1 MNNQQREFNQ
11 ERFRKDWIARQ
22 VVTAFGWLVLATFLL
37 IIWHIFSNAFPLFKT
52 PQVALKETFI
62 ADVAETHS
70 PSVLKNGKPNF
81 HSLLELSNGYH
92 TLAVEACDLVVYANK
107 VGPSSDSVN
116 PRNASEAS
124 SYRSLK
130 EVKRVP
136 FSCEH
141 QFVFVDSGNLD
152 YLGVISP
159 TGLFELY
166 HLSFTGAA
174 YEFTLESSIALTKGH
189 AKTQAYT
196 LSISNNYVMLGALD
210 NSLLH
215 TYWFNKLRPELFDY
229 HTFEDVQH
237 FKLVPRSKQLVTINH
252 NVFSLYDQNKQQVD
266 LQILRAPVQQLIMAP
281 SQRAMFTLNEEG
293 EFTKW
298 LMQNQGGKFVFTEN
312 VSDAEK
318 LSKRISSI
326 AFDRNSNAALVF
338 YEDRSH
344 AFLNRVTNQLF
355 GEENFGFEALNTYWF
370 NDSIYVLAAD
380 RVYELAVQDLQGI
393 TTAKSLFAEVW
404 YEGHASPEFVW
415 QTSSATAHYETKMSI
430 VPLIIGSLKAS
441 FLALFVAIPLAL
453 GAAVYTSFFADPKI
467 RHYIKPAIE
476 MLEAVPSV
484 VIGFIAAVWLVPI
497 AEEFLLSVI
506 LFLVLLPVALVSSAM
521 LHAKISN
528 VVKDRVGQQWELVFI
543 SFGVL
548 LLGMFCFSLSDVW
561 RLLLFGAESV
571 SESGSN
577 PAQVMNISKT
587 TIVVAIALGVAI
599 SPSIYSLAEDALF
612 EVPDSIKQA
621 SYALG
626 ATKLQTLRN
635 VIIAV
640 AFPSIL
646 SAIMLGFGRAFG
658 ETMIVLM
665 VTGNT
670 AISDWN
676 ILEGLRSMTA
686 NLAIE
691 LSEASSDSSHF
702 NILFLTAGIL
712 FIFTFIVNTAAEILR
727 NRLRLL
733 YNYA

>member
-22 VVTAFGWLVLATFLL
+22 VVTVFGWLVLATFLL

-52 PQVALKETFI
+52 PQAALSETYI
-62 ADVAETHS
+62 SDTQATSSRSAPQETTLS
-70 PSVLKNGKPNF
+70 F
-81 HSLLELSNGYH
+81 HSMLELSNGYH
-92 TLAVEACDLVVYANK
+92 TLAVDSCDLVVYANARQAT
-107 VGPSSDSVN
+107 PTFLSAA
-116 PRNASEAS
+116 RIAEATA
-124 SYRSLK
+124 YRSLQ

-136 FSCEH
+136 FSCQH
-141 QFVFVDSGNLD
+141 QFVFPSSGNFD
-152 YLGVISP
+152 YTGVITPS
-159 TGLFELY
+159 GLFELY
-166 HLSFTGAA
+166 KLRYTGSA
-174 YEFTLESSIALTKGH
+174 YEFTLESSIALRKEH
-189 AKTQAYT
+189 AFGKVFS
-196 LSISNNYVMLGALD
+196 LSISNNYVMLGSLD
-210 NSLLH
+210 KTQLH
-215 TYWFNKLRPELFDY
+215 TYWFDKLHPERFEYRTFDN
-229 HTFEDVQH
+229 VQH
-237 FKLVPRSKQLVTINH
+237 FQLISRSRQLVTINE
-252 NVFSLYDQNKQQVD
+252 NVWTLYDKDKQQLD
-266 LQILRAPVQQLIMAP
+266 LQILRAPIQQLIMAP
-281 SQRAMFTLNEEG
+281 SQRAMFTLNSRG
-293 EFTKW
+293 EFSKW

-312 VSDAEK
+312 VSDVAD
-318 LSKRISSI
+318 LDKRIASI
-326 AFDRNSNAALVF
+326 AFDSNSNAALVF
-338 YEDRSH
+338 FEDRSH

-355 GEENFGFEALNTYWF
+355 GEQNLGVNADTSYWF
-370 NDSIYVLAAD
+370 NESVYVVVSD
-380 RVYELAVQDLQGI
+380 RVYELTIRDLQGI

-506 LFLVLLPVALVSSAM
+506 LFLILLPIALVSSAM
-521 LHAKISN
+521 LHTKISN
-528 VVKDRVGQQWELVFI
+528 LIKDRVGQQWELAFI
-543 SFGVL
+543 ASGVI
-548 LLGMFCFSLSDVW
+548 LLGLFCFSLSDVW
-561 RLLLFGAESV
+561 RLLLFGTEALA
-571 SESGSN
+571 ESGSN
-577 PAQVMNISKT
+577 SAQVLNISKT